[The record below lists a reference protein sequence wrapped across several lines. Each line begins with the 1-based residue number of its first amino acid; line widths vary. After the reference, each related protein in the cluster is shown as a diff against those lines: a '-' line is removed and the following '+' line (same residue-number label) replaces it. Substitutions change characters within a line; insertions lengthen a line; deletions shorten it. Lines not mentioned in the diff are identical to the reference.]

1 MPLNDPKAIR
11 QLLESTVTIALVGA
25 SDKPQRPS
33 HEVMAF
39 LQQQGYRVIPV
50 NPRLQGQTLLGE
62 QVYAT
67 LSDIPEPIDLVDVF
81 LAPQRTD
88 PVIDRA
94 IDRGVAAIWLQM
106 GVINHAGAA
115 RAEQAG
121 LEVVMDRCP
130 KRDIPSLGIRGPSCR
145 PASAH

>member
-1 MPLNDPKAIR
+1 MPLHDPDAIR
-11 QLLESTVTIALVGA
+11 QLLESTTNIALVGA

-33 HEVMAF
+33 HEVMVF

-50 NPRLQGQTLLGE
+50 NPRLEGQTLLGE
-62 QVYAT
+62 RVYAT
-67 LSDIPEPIDLVDVF
+67 ITDIPDPIDLVDVF
-81 LAPQRTD
+81 LAPERTD

-94 IDRGVAAIWLQM
+94 IDRGVPAVWLQI
-106 GVINHAGAA
+106 GVINHPGAD

-121 LEVVMDRCP
+121 LAVVMDRCP
-130 KRDIPSLGIRGPSCR
+130 KRDIPSLGILGPGRR